1 MFYLPYL
8 VHAQAGSVTMV
19 VVQLSDEV
27 QGCGHD
33 PKKFHVIE
41 AMVLDQQG
49 RIIKEI
55 NPR

>member
-1 MFYLPYL
+1 MPYL